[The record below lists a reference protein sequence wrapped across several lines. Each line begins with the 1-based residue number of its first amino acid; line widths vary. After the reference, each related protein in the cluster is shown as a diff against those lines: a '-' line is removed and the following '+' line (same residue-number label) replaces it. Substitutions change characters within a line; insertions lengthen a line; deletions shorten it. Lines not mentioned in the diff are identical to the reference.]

1 MFETSNVVHSE
12 SRSDKAKTAVLEY
25 LDEHGKVRATE
36 LKKEVCDK
44 RGICSEKIFYRCLSE
59 LVESRRII
67 KNEQNRG
74 NVSYFRPSWAVY
86 ENSVNAARTKQAAV
100 TVKIL
105 TEVGR
110 HENEAIQLH
119 FLKMAFSNII
129 DTYATVTLIAQQLG
143 KARTSPVIDNTL
155 KNTIPELL
163 EMFSIALEKCG
174 KNKSRILS
182 SLIDYHFVDKKVLE
196 DRLDLKE

>member
-1 MFETSNVVHSE
+1 MFDTSNVVHSE
-12 SRSDKAKTAVLEY
+12 PRSDKAKAAVLEY
-25 LDEHGKVRATE
+25 LDEHGRVRATE

-74 NVSYFRPSWAVY
+74 NVSYYRPSWAVY
-86 ENSVNAARTKQAAV
+86 ENSVNAARTKQAAA

-110 HENEAIQLH
+110 HENEVIQLTL
-119 FLKMAFSNII
+119 LKMAFSNII
-129 DTYATVTLIAQQLG
+129 DTYATMTLMTQQLG
-143 KARTSPVIDNTL
+143 KGSTSAVITNVL

-163 EMFSIALEKCG
+163 EMFSNALEKCG
-174 KNKSRILS
+174 KNRSRILS
-182 SLIDYHFVDKKVLE
+182 NLIDYHFVDMKVLE
-196 DRLDLKE
+196 DRPDFKK

>member
-1 MFETSNVVHSE
+1 MFDTSNVVHSE
-12 SRSDKAKTAVLEY
+12 PRSDKAKAAVLEY
-25 LDEHGKVRATE
+25 LDEHGQVRATE

-86 ENSVNAARTKQAAV
+86 ENSVNAARTKQATA

-110 HENEAIQLH
+110 HENEVIQLTL
-119 FLKMAFSNII
+119 LKMAFSNII
-129 DTYATVTLIAQQLG
+129 DTYATMTLMTQQLG
-143 KARTSPVIDNTL
+143 KGSTSAVITNVL

-163 EMFSIALEKCG
+163 EMFSNALEKCG
-174 KNKSRILS
+174 KNRSRILS
-182 SLIDYHFVDKKVLE
+182 NLIDYHFVDMKVLE
-196 DRLDLKE
+196 DRPDFKK